1 MRICACLVQGKGFV
15 EFKEFEHF
23 QSQKVNESKNVYR
36 LIGLYSEHFLIT
48 LWDLNFHLNTG

>member
-1 MRICACLVQGKGFV
+1 MQGKGFV